1 MFLSPAAR
9 RGGGGAMLRLSPA
22 AAASL
27 AVRFAGRGAAAAAL
41 LMAVPARQA
50 AAFGTG
56 MPVRFRTRK
65 VRDVRKL
72 QGQGEDPSRWQV
84 SEDATVFEATAK
96 MVQNKVGALCV
107 ERGGSVVGIITERDY
122 LTKILHAGRKSRET
136 KVAEICTKDDA
147 LVLASLDDTLQDCI
161 DVMCSRNFRRLPV
174 ADRQGVVVGL
184 LSITDI
190 TKELAAERLEAFYHK
205 HHIRVQQTMP
215 IHDG

>member
-1 MFLSPAAR
+1 MA
-9 RGGGGAMLRLSPA
+9 GAMRLSPA
-22 AAASL
+22 AAESL
-27 AVRFAGRGAAAAAL
+27 AARFAGAAAL
-41 LMAVPARQA
+41 LAAAPALQA

-72 QGQGEDPSRWQV
+72 QGQGEHPSRWQI

-107 ERGGSVVGIITERDY
+107 ERAGSVVGIITERDY

-136 KVAEICTKDDA
+136 KVGEICTKDDA

-174 ADRQGVVVGL
+174 ADRHGVVVGL

-190 TKELAAERLEAFYHK
+190 TKELAAERLEAFYHR